1 MNGAVVP
8 FPLRHLRISREE
20 GARVALRFFDTPISE
35 RAERAA
41 ELHIEDPETLLNVTE
56 ALFLR
61 VETSPSDARDE
72 ASFLFDFLAKP
83 NRPIGQFDEREYF
96 LGEIAL
102 IAGGA
107 CRMLFR
113 RDEARRWFARAE
125 SNFVLT
131 ENAAANIA
139 RLAYQKL
146 ALATEERRFEEVL
159 EGAPLWAESFKR
171 LGLADMALKCLFLEG
186 NVLRE
191 TGEVLK
197 AIAIFETICSEAEKV
212 NNIRL
217 LGMGFMTLAQFHRVA
232 GDLKSALV
240 CAQRS
245 LPLLQKTENR
255 VNLAKLRW
263 CVGDI
268 LREQG
273 NKRDALES
281 YRSALRES
289 EELGIRGDVAAIHL
303 VLADLLLDVGMD
315 RQAEW
320 EVRAA
325 LPIIDE
331 EQMVPEGY
339 AALGL
344 LRESLRRRQIDRTA
358 LREVHGYFPA
368 G

>member
-1 MNGAVVP
+1 LNGAIVP
-8 FPLRHLRISREE
+8 FPLRHTRVSRED
-20 GARVALRFFDTPISE
+20 GRRAAQRVFDTPITE
-35 RAERAA
+35 RAACAA
-41 ELHIEDPETLLNVTE
+41 ELHLEDPETLLNLTE
-56 ALFLR
+56 SLLSR
-61 VETSPSDARDE
+61 VESSPADARDE
-72 ASFLFDFLAKP
+72 AEFLFGFLEKP

-96 LGEIAL
+96 LGELAL

-107 CRMLFR
+107 CRFLFR
-113 RDEARRWFARAE
+113 REEARRWFVRAE
-125 SNFVLT
+125 TYFVLT
-131 ENAAANIA
+131 ENASANIA

-146 ALATEERRFEEVL
+146 ALLTEERQFDEVL
-159 EGAPLWAESFKR
+159 ESAPLWAACFKK
-171 LGLADMALKCLFLEG
+171 LGLTDMALKCLFLEG

-191 TGEVLK
+191 TGQLK
-197 AIAIFETICSEAEKV
+197 AAIAVFERICEEAERI

-217 LGMGFMTLAQFHRVA
+217 LGIGCGTLAHFHRFA
-232 GDLKSALV
+232 GDLKAALA
-240 CAQRS
+240 CAQRA
-245 LPLLQKTENR
+245 LPLLQQTQNR

-268 LREQG
+268 FREQG
-273 NKRDALES
+273 NKAEALDA
-281 YRSALRES
+281 YRSALREA
-289 EELGIRGDVAAIHL
+289 EEIGIRGDVAAIHL
-303 VLADLLLDVGMD
+303 VLADLLLDAGMD